1 LYSKVNNNLYWV
13 APLLHS
19 GFFKWFNNQEGTAG
33 YVMVSATNE
42 RDVRLVQNVAG
53 KAIKIKYQQGAY
65 FQSDIH
71 RHVYFNGN
79 ATIGL
84 ADFSFEIDDAGN
96 PYWIITKYAKK
107 VGFRK
112 RSHRYLVVDA
122 QSGAMRSYTI
132 AKTPN
137 GSIEFSP

>member
-1 LYSKVNNNLYWV
+1 MRSLPISWRKFSQPALGSQVEGILYSKVNNNLYWV

-19 GFFKWFNNQEGTAG
+19 GFLNGLTIKKELQD
-33 YVMVSATNE
+33 MLVSATNE

-79 ATIGL
+79 A
-84 ADFSFEIDDAGN
+84 SR
-96 PYWIITKYAKK
+96 
-107 VGFRK
+107 V
-112 RSHRYLVVDA
+112 
-122 QSGAMRSYTI
+122 
-132 AKTPN
+132 
-137 GSIEFSP
+137 

>member
-1 LYSKVNNNLYWV
+1 LV

-42 RDVRLVQNVAG
+42 RDVRLVQNVG

-65 FQSDIH
+65 FQSDH

-96 PYWIITKYAKK
+96 PYWIITKYEKK
-107 VGFRK
+107 WV
-112 RSHRYLVVDA
+112 
-122 QSGAMRSYTI
+122 SGKEAIGTL
-132 AKTPN
+132 
-137 GSIEFSP
+137 